1 MKKVETEEE
10 IKTKGKMVAITTI
23 VSFIVVV
30 GFIFYLFSSIRSCA
44 KDSNKRTYYIL
55 EVNEENKSEIIDL
68 LKSENRKYC
77 ESINKIQYSRF
88 FTKGYDVY
96 LYCSNEE
103 NINFTIRNE
112 ESRKLIDYINEKG
125 IIERR

>member
-30 GFIFYLFSSIRSCA
+30 GFVFYLFSSIRACA
-44 KDSNKRTYYIL
+44 KDSNKKTYYIL
-55 EVNEENKSEIIDL
+55 EVNKENKNEVIDM

-88 FTKGYDVY
+88 FTKGNDVY

-112 ESRKLIDYINEKG
+112 ESRKLIDYISEKG
-125 IIERR
+125 TIERK

>member
-30 GFIFYLFSSIRSCA
+30 GFIFCFFSSIRSCV
-44 KDSNKRTYYIL
+44 KDSNKKTYYIL
-55 EVNEENKSEIIDL
+55 EVNEENKSEVIDL

-96 LYCSNEE
+96 LYCSSEG

-112 ESRKLIDYINEKG
+112 ETSILIDYINEKG

>member
-23 VSFIVVV
+23 VSYVVV
-30 GFIFYLFSSIRSCA
+30 IGFIFCLFSSVRSCV
-44 KDSNKRTYYIL
+44 KDSNKKTYYIL
-55 EVNEENKSEIIDL
+55 EVNEENKSEVIDL

-88 FTKGYDVY
+88 YTKGYDVY
-96 LYCSNEE
+96 LFCSNEDK
-103 NINFTIRNE
+103 INFIIRHE
-112 ESRKLIDYINEKG
+112 ESSKIIDYINEKG
-125 IIERR
+125 TIERR

>member
-1 MKKVETEEE
+1 MKKVETEDE
-10 IKTKGKMVAITTI
+10 IKAKGKMVAITTI

-44 KDSNKRTYYIL
+44 KDSNKKTYYIL

-88 FTKGYDVY
+88 FTKGYDVE
-96 LYCSNEE
+96 LFCNNED
-103 NINFTIRNE
+103 NINFTVRNE
-112 ESRKLIDYINEKG
+112 ESRKLIDYISEKG
-125 IIERR
+125 IIERK